1 MNWKNIVK
9 RELNPDEVEEDSEG
23 RMLTGECDQCKKKI
37 SNAGGNVHRD
47 GRLICIPCSIKNK
60 KAWTKYSNMM
70 ANSGRGNEALRHDQW
85 FKENTQEE
93 LP

>member
-1 MNWKNIVK
+1 MSWQNIVK
-9 RELNPDEVEEDSEG
+9 RKLNPDEVEEDPSG

-37 SNAGGNVHRD
+37 SDAGGNVQSD
-47 GRLICIPCSIKNK
+47 GRLICIQCNTKNR
-60 KAWTKYSNMM
+60 KAYTEYKNTM
-70 ANSGRGNEALRHDQW
+70 ANTGRGNEALRADQW

>member
-1 MNWKNIVK
+1 MKWQNIVK
-9 RELNPDEVEEDSEG
+9 RKLNPDEVEEDPSG
-23 RMLTGECDQCKKKI
+23 RMLTNECDQCKKKI
-37 SNAGGNVHRD
+37 SVAGGNVHTD
-47 GRLICIPCSIKNK
+47 GRLICIQCSIKNK

-70 ANSGRGNEALRHDQW
+70 ANSGRGNEALSADQW